1 MNSQL
6 KYWFLHDHKLFKNL
20 SFSEVNALCIIKKFQ
35 KSKKSEII
43 KLPFND
49 KERIFF
55 LKKGILK
62 LIRITDNGEVVL
74 QEIIQKGDIFGE
86 IGFEKNTN
94 ESEFIKVVSEEAI
107 LCMFYRNR
115 LEEIMLKKPDFALTY
130 IKFIGF
136 QYTKIKNSYKNILFK
151 DAKTRLILLFNTL
164 IDSEKI
170 NQGEFVIPKYLTK
183 KDMAQLICTT
193 RQTVISLLKEL
204 QKEHFILNIENNIII
219 NNVEKFKKLVVN
231 VK

>member
-20 SFSEVNALCIIKKFQ
+20 SFSEVNALCIMKKFQ

-43 KLPFND
+43 ELPHSERD
-49 KERIFF
+49 RIFF

-62 LIRITDNGEVVL
+62 LIRITEDGEEVL
-74 QEIIQKGDIFGE
+74 QDIIQKGDLFGE
-86 IGFEKNTN
+86 IGFEKNSN
-94 ESEFIKVVSEEAI
+94 ESEFMKVVSEEAI
-107 LCMFYRNR
+107 LCMFYRDR
-115 LEEIMLKKPDFALTY
+115 LEEIMLQKPDFALTY

-136 QYTKIKNSYKNILFK
+136 QFTKIKNSYKNILFK
-151 DAKTRLILLFNTL
+151 DAKTRLILLFITL

-170 NQGEFVIPKYLTK
+170 NEGDFVIPKYLTQ

-193 RQTVISLLKEL
+193 RQTVISLLNEL
-204 QKEHFILNIENNIII
+204 QKEHLILNIDNNMIIKD
-219 NNVEKFKKLVVN
+219 VEKFKKLVAN

>member
-6 KYWFLHDHKLFKNL
+6 KYWFLHDHKLFKSL
-20 SFSEVNALCIIKKFQ
+20 SFSEVNALCIMKKFQ

-43 KLPFND
+43 ELPHSERD
-49 KERIFF
+49 RIFF

-62 LIRITDNGEVVL
+62 LIRITEDGKEVL
-74 QEIIQKGDIFGE
+74 QDIIQKGDLFGE
-86 IGFEKNTN
+86 IGFEKNSN
-94 ESEFIKVVSEEAI
+94 ESEFMKVVSEEAI
-107 LCMFYRNR
+107 LCMFYRDR
-115 LEEIMLKKPDFALTY
+115 LEEIMLQKPDFALTY

-136 QYTKIKNSYKNILFK
+136 QFTKIKNSYKNILFK
-151 DAKTRLILLFNTL
+151 DAKTRLILLFITL

-170 NQGEFVIPKYLTK
+170 NEGDFVIPKYLTQ

-193 RQTVISLLKEL
+193 RQTVISLLNEL
-204 QKEHFILNIENNIII
+204 QKEYLILNIDNNMIIKD
-219 NNVEKFKKLVVN
+219 VEKFKKLVAN